1 MTRREIREQVFI
13 LLFISGFYS
22 EEERQEQLSL
32 YLDSLEELDDADRA
46 VIRQKTCHVLEKT
59 DEIDA
64 LVGQASE
71 GWRISRMSRTDLCL
85 LRLAVYEMK
94 WDEKVPVGVAIN
106 EAVELAKQYGGADS
120 SASFVNGI
128 LGKIARTQQ
137 EASSPQA
144 DPSGE
149 T

>member
-22 EEERQEQLSL
+22 EEEREEQLSL
-32 YLDSLEELDDADRA
+32 YLNSLEELDDADRA

>member
-22 EEERQEQLSL
+22 EEEREEQLSL